1 MANPEKNKNN
11 IMDEEEYLQ
20 RKAVKL
26 FHMAWSGVT
35 KYIRSIVF
43 DKKSPCEFPGLG
55 IFLPLINFEKD
66 ILKETDI
73 KRLTKQS
80 LGKF

>member
-1 MANPEKNKNN
+1 
-11 IMDEEEYLQ
+11 
-20 RKAVKL
+20 
-26 FHMAWSGVT
+26 MAWSGVT

-55 IFLPLINFEKD
+55 IFLPLINSEED